1 MTTKWSHLPNAAH
14 VDAVIASLKANPEEW
29 DAARYAAWYAAWNAA
44 WGAAWD
50 AAWDAA
56 YSAAWN
62 AAYSAARDAA
72 RDAAWNAAYDA
83 AWGAA
88 WYAARNAVG
97 GTILALIAFDDCAHL
112 LDSEPDEL
120 RVLSKLGVDAA
131 TLMIPAATAFKLI
144 REKQLAVL

>member
-29 DAARYAAWYAAWNAA
+29 DAAQET
-44 WGAAWD
+44 
-50 AAWDAA
+50 
-56 YSAAWN
+56 AWN
-62 AAYSAARDAA
+62 AAYSAARNAA
-72 RDAAWNAAYDA
+72 RGAVRWAAWYA

-88 WYAARNAVG
+88 RGTAR

-120 RVLSKLGVDAA
+120 RVLSSLGVDAA